1 MYHDSFCP
9 SVMDVVTREIRMK
22 IFRLTAAAAT
32 IAVVMSAP
40 AYALNRTPESSQYHH
55 QLPHQV
61 PYYDLVS
68 QTNQP
73 RTWTSATD
81 HFKTHSPAIQHACPN
96 QCR

>member
-1 MYHDSFCP
+1 
-9 SVMDVVTREIRMK
+9 MK
-22 IFRLTAAAAT
+22 ILRLTAAAAT

-40 AYALNRTPESSQYHH
+40 AYALIRAPESLQYHH

-68 QTNQP
+68 QKNRP
-73 RTWTSATD
+73 RIWTPATD
-81 HFKTHSPAIQHACPN
+81 DFRTHGPAIQHACPN